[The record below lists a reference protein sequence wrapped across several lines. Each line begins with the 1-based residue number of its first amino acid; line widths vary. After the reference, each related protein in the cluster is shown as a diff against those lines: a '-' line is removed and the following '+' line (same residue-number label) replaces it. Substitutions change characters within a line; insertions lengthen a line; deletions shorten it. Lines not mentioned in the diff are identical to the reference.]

1 MPTEARARIKINN
14 LLSEAG
20 WRLIDSTA
28 GKANVKLE
36 ATMRMDELGVDFEHS
51 PKKGA
56 ADYILLDGN
65 RFPVCVLEAKAENK
79 DPLVGKEQAR
89 KYALTQK
96 ARYIILSN
104 GNLHYFWDTEKDNPT
119 RISRFPSLETLE
131 VLDDFKPD
139 TSKIPAEKVADDYV
153 VLTKAPDYARDP
165 DYLNPER
172 RDEFINKFG
181 LKFLRPYQVKAVK
194 SVQTAVAKGKNRFL
208 LEMATGTGKTLVA
221 AALIKLFLRTGNAK
235 RVLFLVD
242 RLELEEQAKKNFER
256 YLEPDF
262 HTAVYKHRRGDWER
276 AEILVT
282 TIQSISHDNKYL
294 RLFNPT
300 DFQLIISDEAHRS
313 ISGENRQIFEY
324 FIGAKLG
331 LTATPR
337 DYLKNVHFSETDPRE
352 IERRTLLS
360 TYETFGCGS
369 GKPTFRYSLADGA
382 RDGCLV
388 NPIALDCRTDI
399 TTQLLSDQGYALQAP
414 EEEEAAVFHARDF
427 ERNFFS
433 ENTNLELCRTFMAHA
448 ARDPLSGEI
457 GKSIVFCVSQH
468 HASKITQVLNQLAH
482 EQFPGKYNSD
492 FAVQV
497 TSFIPGAQQMT
508 VQFANNNLNGK
519 TRFLQSYASSRARV
533 CVTVGMMT
541 TGYDCEDLLNLCLM
555 RPIFSPTDFVQ
566 IKGRGTRVFTFSHLF
581 QDGGRIE
588 LVHKEKEA
596 FKLFDFFANC
606 EYFEEHFPYDKVIK
620 LPALGRPSNAGEFPP
635 PVMVADQS
643 HEAQLYIPDPLKTME
658 VLTFDG
664 GVMRVDREL
673 YAGNFQKDASSLPE
687 LKAAVESGDQA
698 EAERLAREHLLNRP
712 EMFYTI
718 QSLQKAFAKERP
730 LDLWEILEYIFGQI
744 SGFKTRRELAE
755 EAFERFVQAVGV
767 ENKFYPQTREI
778 FIACL
783 TDKTFRQ
790 ALAENNFGKYAAD
803 PQRFAA
809 LSKLG
814 KTKIAQLYGYI
825 INEIS
830 LTPFG

>member
-36 ATMRMDELGVDFEHS
+36 AAMRMDELGADFERS

-56 ADYILLDGN
+56 ADYLLLDDN
-65 RFPVCVLEAKAENK
+65 RFPVCILEAKAENK
-79 DPLVGKEQAR
+79 DPLAGKEQAR

-96 ARYIILSN
+96 TRYIILSN

-119 RISRFPSLETLE
+119 RISRFPSLETLG
-131 VLDDFKPD
+131 VIDAFKPD
-139 TSKIPAEKVADDYV
+139 SSRIPAEKVESDYV
-153 VLTKAPDYARDP
+153 ALTKAPDYARDP
-165 DYLNPER
+165 DYLNPDR
-172 RDEFINKFG
+172 RGEFIKKVG
-181 LKFLRPYQVKAVK
+181 LKFLRSYQLNAVR
-194 SVQTAVAKGKNRFL
+194 SVQAAVAKGKNRFL

-262 HTAVYKHRRGDWER
+262 HTAVYKQRRGDWER

-337 DYLKNVHFSETDPRE
+337 DYLKHVHFSETDPRE

-360 TYETFGCGS
+360 TYETFGCTS
-369 GKPTFRYSLADGA
+369 GEPTFRYSLADGV

-399 TTQLLSDQGYALQAP
+399 TTQLLSEQGYALQAP
-414 EEEEAAVFHARDF
+414 DEEEAAVFHARDF
-427 ERNFFS
+427 EKNFFS

-482 EQFPGKYNSD
+482 AQFPSQYNSD

-519 TRFLQSYASSRARV
+519 TRFLPNYASSRTRV

-581 QDGGRIE
+581 RDSGRSE
-588 LVHKEKEA
+588 LVSKEKEA

-606 EYFEEHFPYDKVIK
+606 EYFEEHFPYDEVIK
-620 LPALGRPSNAGEFPP
+620 LPVFNKKAESAVGPVFPP
-635 PVMVADQS
+635 PPPPVAETQLSIADQLRS
-643 HEAQLYIPDPLKTME
+643 ME

-673 YAGNFQKDASSLPE
+673 YASNFQKDASSLPA

-698 EAERLAREHLLNRP
+698 EAERLAREYLLNRP

-730 LDLWEILEYIFGQI
+730 LGLWEILEYIFGQI
-744 SGFKTRRELAE
+744 SGFKTRRQLAE

-767 ENKFYPQTREI
+767 DNKYYAHAREI

-783 TDKTFRQ
+783 MEETFRQ
-790 ALAENNFGKYAAD
+790 ALAENNFGRYAAD
-803 PQRFAA
+803 PTRFAA
-809 LSKLG
+809 LRHLG
-814 KTKIAQLYGYI
+814 KSNIDQLYGYI
-825 INEIS
+825 KNEVS

>member
-14 LLSEAG
+14 LLTEAG

-36 ATMRMDELGVDFEHS
+36 AAMRMDDMGADFERI
-51 PKKGA
+51 PRGA
-56 ADYILLDGN
+56 ADYILLDN
-65 RFPVCVLEAKAENK
+65 NLFPVCALEAKSEDK

-89 KYALTQK
+89 KYAKTQN
-96 ARYIILSN
+96 ARYVLLSN
-104 GNLHYFWDTEKDNPT
+104 GNLHYFWDTEKGNPT
-119 RISRFPSLETLE
+119 RISRFPSLDTLG
-131 VLDDFKPD
+131 VLEAFKPD
-139 TSKIPAEKVADDYV
+139 PGKIPAEKVESDYV
-153 VLTKAPDYARDP
+153 VLTKAPNYSRDP
-165 DYLNPER
+165 DWLNPDR
-172 RDEFINKFG
+172 RKEFIKKFG
-181 LKFLRPYQVKAVK
+181 LKFLRPYQLNAIHAVQA
-194 SVQTAVAKGKNRFL
+194 SAAQGKNRFL

-276 AEILVT
+276 SEIMVT
-282 TIQSISHDNKYL
+282 TIQSISHGNKYL
-294 RLFNPT
+294 RLFSPT

-337 DYLKNVHFSETDPRE
+337 DYLKNVKFSLTDPRE
-352 IERRTLLS
+352 LERRTLLS
-360 TYETFGCGS
+360 TYETFGCES
-369 GKPTFRYSLADGA
+369 GEPTFQYTLPDGV
-382 RDGCLV
+382 RDGCLI
-388 NPIALDCRTDI
+388 NPVALDCRTDI
-399 TTQLLSDQGYALQAP
+399 TTQLLSDEGYALQAP
-414 EEEEAAVFHARDF
+414 DEEEAAIYHHRDF
-427 ERNFFS
+427 ERRFFS
-433 ENTNLELCRTFMAHA
+433 ENTNLEFCRTFMAHA

-468 HASKITQVLNQLAH
+468 HASKITQALNQLAH

-519 TRFLQSYASSRARV
+519 TRFLPGYISSRARV

-566 IKGRGTRVFTFSHLF
+566 IKGRGTRVFSFSYTF
-581 QDGGRIE
+581 QDGGRRE
-588 LVHKEKEA
+588 VVAKDKEA

-606 EYFEEHFPYDKVIK
+606 EYFEEKFPYDEVIQ
-620 LPALGRPSNAGEFPP
+620 LPALRRPLETGGFPP
-635 PVMVADQS
+635 PIAVADQT
-643 HEAQLYIPDPLKTME
+643 HDAEVYLPDPLKSME
-658 VLTFDG
+658 VLAFDG
-664 GVMRVDREL
+664 NVMRVDREL
-673 YAGNFQKDASSLPE
+673 YASSFQKDASSLPA
-687 LKAAVESGDQA
+687 LKAAVENGDQA

-718 QSLQKAFAKERP
+718 QSLQKAYAAERP
-730 LDLWEILEYIFGQI
+730 LDLWEILEYIFGLI
-744 SGFKTRRELAE
+744 PGFKSRRELAE

-767 ENKFYPQTREI
+767 DNKFYFQAREI

-790 ALAENNFGKYAAD
+790 ALADRRFGEYASD
-803 PQRFAA
+803 PQRFDA
-809 LSKLG
+809 LKKLG
-814 KTKIAQLYGYI
+814 KARIDQLYGYI
-825 INEIS
+825 MDKIS

>member
-20 WRLIDSTA
+20 WRLIDSTV

-36 ATMRMDELGVDFEHS
+36 ASMRMDDLGADFERI
-51 PKKGA
+51 PRGA
-56 ADYILLDGN
+56 ADYILLDN
-65 RFPVCVLEAKAENK
+65 ALFPVCILEAKSEDK

-89 KYALTQK
+89 KYAHTQK
-96 ARYIILSN
+96 ARYILLSN
-104 GNLHYFWDTEKDNPT
+104 GNLHYFWDTEKNNPT
-119 RISRFPSLETLE
+119 RISHFPSLETLG
-131 VLDDFKPD
+131 VLDAFKPD
-139 TSKIPAEKVADDYV
+139 LARIPAELVESDYV

-165 DYLNPER
+165 DYLNPDR
-172 RDEFINKFG
+172 RDEFIKRFG
-181 LKFLRPYQVKAVK
+181 LKFLRPYQVNAVHA
-194 SVQTAVAKGKNRFL
+194 VQAAVAQGKNRFL

-221 AALIKLFLRTGNAK
+221 AALIRLFLRTGNAK

-337 DYLKNVHFSETDPRE
+337 DYLKNVHFNEADPRE

-360 TYETFGCGS
+360 TYETFGCES
-369 GKPTFRYSLADGA
+369 GEPTFRYSLADGV
-382 RDGCLV
+382 RDLCLV
-388 NPIALDCRTDI
+388 NPVALDCRTDI
-399 TTQLLSDQGYALQAP
+399 TTQLLSDQGYAVQAP

-433 ENTNLELCRTFMAHA
+433 DNTNLELCRTFMAHA

-508 VQFANNNLNGK
+508 VHFANNNLNGR
-519 TRFLQSYASSRARV
+519 TRFLPGYTSSRARV

-581 QDGGRIE
+581 QDGDRKE
-588 LVHKEKEA
+588 LVNKEKDA

-606 EYFEEHFPYDKVIK
+606 EYFEAHFPYDEVIK
-620 LPALGRPSNAGEFPP
+620 LPALRRPVEAPGGTFFPP
-635 PVMVADQS
+635 VPPLTSEASISIADQLRS
-643 HEAQLYIPDPLKTME
+643 ME

-664 GVMRVDREL
+664 GIMRVDREL
-673 YAGNFQKDASSLPE
+673 YAGNFKKDAGSLPA

-718 QSLQKAFAKERP
+718 QSLQKAYASERP
-730 LDLWEILEYIFGQI
+730 LDLWEILEYIFGVI
-744 SGFKTRRELAE
+744 PGFKSRRDLAE

-767 ENKFYPQTREI
+767 DNKFYMHTREI

-809 LSKLG
+809 LSGLG
-814 KTKIAQLYGYI
+814 KTKLAQPYGYI
-825 INEIS
+825 KNEIS